1 MSRLR
6 ERPREWWRG
15 VGSPSVRALLLLILF
30 VGGGLRVAWVA
41 HAGVAPRFGGD
52 PASYLL
58 LGETIASGNGYT
70 NPFTEFENVAR
81 RADHQPLIPR
91 QPFSFYP
98 PGYPVFVAAVVWV
111 VWHTPIP
118 DGDVVRAVGYA
129 QALLGVLTILMAF
142 ALARK
147 VFDTRIGLVA
157 AAIVALFPNL
167 ITTTATLQLETFVV
181 AVSLAMLLVLL
192 PSATREDPRAA
203 RLVVGGALMGAA
215 VLVRPTILLFLVAFA
230 AARAALRRPWRETVS
245 AVAIVLGAAV
255 AVVAPWTVR
264 NAVALHAFVPVST
277 NVGSTICPSR
287 NPEAT
292 GGFDTGILE
301 RQCVPP
307 HATGTPSQQDVAAN
321 TYGTHQAIHWVL
333 AHPLQEVKMW
343 FWRGEISYA
352 SDSSGLDEF
361 GLSMDRRWASAAK
374 ALSDGAA
381 FVVLG
386 FAAVGIAVARRR
398 RPAGTFLL
406 VAALAYAAVPII
418 LQGDPRYRVPAD
430 PLLVILAAA
439 GLCAALDGA
448 RRATSTP
455 EPERTIF
462 TRAQDGGES
471 FARHRPF
478 R

>member
-1 MSRLR
+1 MSRLS
-6 ERPREWWRG
+6 ERSGEWWRG
-15 VGSPSVRALLLLILF
+15 IGSPRARALLLLILF

-41 HAGVAPRFGGD
+41 HAGVTPHFGGD

-58 LGETIASGNGYT
+58 LGETIASGKGYT
-70 NPFTEFENVAR
+70 NPFTEIGNVAR
-81 RADHQPLIPR
+81 EAQHTPPIPR

-98 PGYPVFVAAVVWV
+98 PGYPAFVAAVVWV

-118 DGDVVRAVGYA
+118 DGDLVRAVGYV
-129 QALLGVLTILMAF
+129 QAVLGVLTILLAF
-142 ALARK
+142 ALARR
-147 VFDTRIGLVA
+147 VFGTRIGLVA
-157 AAIVALFPNL
+157 AAMVALFPNL

-181 AVSLAMLLVLL
+181 AVSLAMMLVLL
-192 PSATREDPRAA
+192 PAATRDDPRTA
-203 RLVVGGALMGAA
+203 RLVVCGALMGAA
-215 VLVRPTILLFLVAFA
+215 VLVRPTILLLLFAFVVTRVAV
-230 AARAALRRPWRETVS
+230 RRPWRETMS
-245 AVAIVLGAAV
+245 AVAILLGATV
-255 AVVAPWTVR
+255 VVVAPWTVR

-292 GGFDTGILE
+292 GGFDSGILG
-301 RQCVPP
+301 RQCVPK
-307 HATGTPSQQDVAAN
+307 HLTGTPSQQDVAAN
-321 TYGTHQAIHWVL
+321 AYGTHQAIHWVL

-343 FWRGEISYA
+343 FWRGEISYG
-352 SDSSGLDEF
+352 SDASGLDEF
-361 GLSMDRRWASAAK
+361 ALSMDQRWASLAK

-398 RPAGTFLL
+398 RPAGAFLL
-406 VAALAYAAVPII
+406 AGALAYAAVPII

-448 RRATSTP
+448 MRAASAP
-455 EPERTIF
+455 KLR
-462 TRAQDGGES
+462 
-471 FARHRPF
+471 
-478 R
+478 